1 MLDAPRDTL
10 LVNRQKLP
18 FTLDRGIAH
27 RAAIGLVVLATDQT
41 IEHEW
46 RQMLRLDGVAF
57 YESRIYNSPTITPET
72 LAEMASGIS
81 AAAALIKPGIPLDA
95 LAYGCTS
102 GAMVIGEERVFA
114 LLREAWPEK
123 PCTTPITAALA
134 GLRAFGARR
143 IALLTPYID
152 EINQAMRRYIEA
164 RGIAVV
170 AMGSFNNSNDNEVA
184 RISAASLEAAIGEL
198 GAGKQ
203 VDAVFVACTSLRIA
217 GLIERIEAQL
227 GKPVTS
233 SNHAMA
239 WHALRLAGYADP
251 VTGFGQLFRVPEVAR

>member
-1 MLDAPRDTL
+1 MLDAPTDTL
-10 LVNRQKLP
+10 LVNRRNLP
-18 FTLDRGIAH
+18 FTLDGGIAQ

-46 RQMLRLDGVAF
+46 RQMLHLDGVAF

-72 LAEMASGIS
+72 LAEMEGGIA

-102 GAMVIGEERVFA
+102 GAMVIGEDRVFA
-114 LLREAWPEK
+114 LLREAWPDK

-134 GLRAFGARR
+134 GLRALGARR

-152 EINQAMRRYIEA
+152 EINQSMRRYIEA
-164 RGIAVV
+164 RDITVA
-170 AMGSFNNSNDNEVA
+170 AMGSFNNGNDNEVA
-184 RISAASLEAAIGEL
+184 RISAASLEAAILEL
-198 GAGKQ
+198 GSQKS
-203 VDAVFVACTSLRIA
+203 VDAVFIACTSLRVA
-217 GLIERIEAQL
+217 SLIERAEARL

-239 WHALRLAGYADP
+239 WHALRLAGYADAVP
-251 VTGFGQLFRVPEVAR
+251 GFGRLFRA